1 MCGCVGPCEVV
12 LPRTACPCNYVRMIV
27 DSSHFRW
34 NMFNQEKK
42 PEKLA
47 PQAEEKRDGE
57 KDEEE
62 GEVEVFAQPPDDK
75 AAPRGWLCDLINI
88 FGEEGGF
95 RSLHRRICG
104 GTEALTVMVVA
115 AQIRLA
121 AGWVWVCTCI

>member
-1 MCGCVGPCEVV
+1 M
-12 LPRTACPCNYVRMIV
+12 
-27 DSSHFRW
+27 DSSHIRW

-42 PEKLA
+42 SEKLA
-47 PQAEEKRDGE
+47 PQAEEKKDGE

-62 GEVEVFAQPPDDK
+62 GEVEVFAQPPEDK
-75 AAPRGWLCDLINI
+75 APRGWLCDLINM

-115 AQIRLA
+115 AQIRWA
-121 AGWVWVCTCI
+121 AGWVWVCMWI

>member
-1 MCGCVGPCEVV
+1 M
-12 LPRTACPCNYVRMIV
+12 

-62 GEVEVFAQPPDDK
+62 GEVEVFAQPPEDK
-75 AAPRGWLCDLINI
+75 APRGWLCDLINI
-88 FGEEGGF
+88 FGEEGEF
-95 RSLHRRICG
+95 RALRLSLLLWWQHRSG
-104 GTEALTVMVVA
+104 G
-115 AQIRLA
+115 RLGGCA
-121 AGWVWVCTCI
+121 CVSNLYKWRCTCWCTPFVCPTQTVCPLH